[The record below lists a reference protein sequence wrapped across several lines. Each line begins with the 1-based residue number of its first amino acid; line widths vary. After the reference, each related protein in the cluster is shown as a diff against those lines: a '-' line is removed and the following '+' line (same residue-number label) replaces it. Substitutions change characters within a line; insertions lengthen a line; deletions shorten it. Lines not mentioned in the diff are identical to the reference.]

1 MRRALGFIMI
11 AGLLVGAGACGSSGG
26 DTKAS
31 DTTVA
36 ADSGS
41 DSGSGGGSTSNANAE
56 VQAYCEAVD
65 AYVKKVKDATGDAAK
80 AAELGT
86 QSQDLSKKAA
96 ALATA
101 GLNADDAAA
110 VADCTKK
117 STDALTGG

>member
-1 MRRALGFIMI
+1 MI

-31 DTTVA
+31 DTTTAA
-36 ADSGS
+36 ADSGSGSGS
-41 DSGSGGGSTSNANAE
+41 DSGSGGGSTSSGNAE
-56 VQAYCEAVD
+56 VKAYCKAVD
-65 AYVKKVKDATGDAAK
+65 AYVKKVKDATGDASK

-101 GLNADDAAA
+101 GLNADDATA

-117 STDALTGG
+117 STDALIPG

>member
-1 MRRALGFIMI
+1 MI

-26 DTKAS
+26 GSKAS
-31 DTTVA
+31 DTTTA
-36 ADSGS
+36 AA
-41 DSGSGGGSTSNANAE
+41 DSGSGGGTSSGNAD
-56 VQAYCEAVD
+56 VKAYCKAVD
-65 AYVKKVKDATGDAAK
+65 AYVKKVKDATGDASK

-101 GLNADDAAA
+101 GLNADDATA